1 MNKTRILIV
10 DDEVKFTRMVKL
22 SLEKLGVYE
31 VREENRAKQALAAA
45 RDFRPDLILLDVVMP
60 DADGGD
66 VRSKFADDPELK
78 DIPIIFLTALV
89 DTTVNS
95 AGMEFIAK
103 PVTLQKLTERIQENL
118 KK

>member
-1 MNKTRILIV
+1 MDKTRILIV
-10 DDEVKFTRMVKL
+10 DDEARFTRMVKL

-31 VREENRAKQALAAA
+31 VREENRARHALSAA

-66 VRSKFADDPELK
+66 VKAKIAADPELR
-78 DIPIIFLTALV
+78 DIPILFLTALV
-89 DTTVNS
+89 STSTDS
-95 AGMEFIAK
+95 AGMQFIAK
-103 PVTLQKLTERIQENL
+103 PVTLQKLTECIQEKL